1 VMLCVVL
8 SVANHLESS
17 VFNLSGGTEDRGTSI
32 VDSRIV
38 VLRRTDLLA
47 FKIGR
52 DPSFQKISSRNFNS
66 NGN

>member
-1 VMLCVVL
+1 
-8 SVANHLESS
+8 

-38 VLRRTDLLA
+38 VLRITDLPVLA